1 MSLDLGDLVGRI
13 SLDSSHFDQQLDRL
27 PGNIKSTGKV
37 MAGGAL
43 LVGAA
48 VAVALGKGLND
59 AINFDASNRTVAA
72 QLGLT
77 ATESARVGTL
87 AGKLYAENYGES
99 VEQVQGAIGNVMAG
113 IRGMGNE
120 SDAVVSDMTAK
131 VLNYASAY
139 GVESADAIQ
148 MVSGLLGSGLAT
160 SAQNAMD
167 LMTAAMQSV
176 PEALRG
182 DMVDAI
188 TEYGPFLA
196 SLGYDGE
203 EAFSVLASAA
213 EKGMYGIDKTGDAL
227 KEFTIRATDMSTAS
241 KVGYDLLGMSQEEMS
256 AKLLAGG
263 DAGAAAFQQII
274 AGLTTMTDP
283 LAQSQAAL
291 ALFGTPLEDLG
302 VDQIP
307 RFLDAIQDSTGVL
320 GEVEGAAQKAGDV
333 MGGSAA
339 ASMETF
345 TRKGEIMLA
354 ALMSGLLPGIT
365 ELFDY
370 LNDNPDVL
378 KAVAIGMGIVT
389 VAVLAATAA
398 MWAMS
403 LTPVALIIGG
413 IVIAVGLLAAGVVL
427 LVQNWDAVISWATSA
442 WGGFVGWLID
452 GLNGLASWWT
462 GLWDGMVE
470 GVSAGFEAVMA
481 WLGGIPGAIG
491 AFFAGI
497 GSWLV
502 QTGTDL
508 LAGFLGG
515 ITAGYEAVA
524 AWFASI
530 PAALGVFFAAAGQWL
545 LDVGHNIL
553 VGLATGIA
561 LGVIAVWFFF
571 TQLPTIIANMLIGA
585 AVWLIQTGTD
595 ILNGLAAGITAGY
608 VAVAA
613 WFTALPGVILDF
625 LVMAAVLLYTK
636 GIEFLEGMQRG
647 IIAGYQAVYAWFVA
661 LPGVILA
668 FLVASAT
675 LLYTKGKEFLDG
687 LQRGIVTG
695 YQTVSAWFIAMPGV
709 ILGYLVAA
717 ATLLINTG
725 KSLLDGLASG
735 ITTGYTAVVTF
746 FTSLPGWIAGMLSSA
761 GSWLVGA
768 GRSTLGG
775 MSTGLSNG
783 WGAVTSF
790 IGGIPGNIIGAF
802 SGAGSWLVSAGRNVV
817 DGLMSGLRSMA
828 GSVGSFFLNLLPGW
842 IVGPFKAALGIHSP
856 SKVFAGF
863 GVNIGEGLIGGLDG
877 IQGDLD
883 RRMSEMVTVP
893 PVDVALRLGSSAAN
907 AAGYGINGSAAGTGA
922 AGATVTVDAR
932 TTIQGNVGW
941 DRDELEAE
949 TNQRQLDALAL
960 AGLGTVGI

>member
-1 MSLDLGDLVGRI
+1 MDLGDLVGRI

-59 AINFDASNRTVAA
+59 AINFDVSNRKVAA
-72 QLGLT
+72 QLGLS

-120 SDAVVSDMTAK
+120 SDAVVSKMTAQ
-131 VLNYASAY
+131 VLNYSSAY
-139 GVESADAIQ
+139 GVETADTIQ

-167 LMTAAMQSV
+167 LMTAAMQAV

-241 KVGYDLLGMSQEEMS
+241 KVGYDLLGLSQDEMS

-263 DAGAAAFQQII
+263 DAGAEAFQQII

-307 RFLDAIQDSTGVL
+307 RFLDAIQDSTGAL

-333 MGGSAA
+333 LGGGAA
-339 ASMETF
+339 AGMETF
-345 TRKGEIMLA
+345 SRKGEIMLA
-354 ALMSGLLPGIT
+354 TLMSGLLPGIIA
-365 ELFDY
+365 LFDY
-370 LNDNPDVL
+370 LNENPAVL

-389 VAVLAATAA
+389 VAILAATAA

-403 LTPVALIIGG
+403 LTPVMLIVGA
-413 IVIAVGLLAAGVVL
+413 IVLAVGVLAAGLVL
-427 LVQNWDAVISWATSA
+427 LIQNWDAVVDFIFGR
-442 WGGFVGWLID
+442 WGGFVDWFTSIMD
-452 GLNGLASWWT
+452 GFLSWWG
-462 GLWDGMVE
+462 GLWDGMLS
-470 GVSAGFEAVMA
+470 GVAAGFEAVMA
-481 WLGGIPGAIG
+481 WFAGIPGAIA
-491 AFFAGI
+491 AFFTGI

-530 PAALGVFFAAAGQWL
+530 PAALGAFFAAAGQWL

-561 LGVIAVWFFF
+561 MGVIAVWFFF
-571 TQLPTIIANMLIGA
+571 TQLPTIILNMLVTA
-585 AVWLIQTGTD
+585 ATWLVKTGTD
-595 ILNGLAAGITAGY
+595 LLTGMFKGIVSGY
-608 VAVAA
+608 VAVSA
-613 WFTALPGVILDF
+613 WFTALPGVILAF
-625 LVMAAVLLYTK
+625 LVASATLLYTK
-636 GIEFLEGMQRG
+636 GAEFLQGMQRG

-675 LLYTKGKEFLDG
+675 LLYTRGKEFLDG

-695 YQTVSAWFIAMPGV
+695 YQTVSAWFIALPGV
-709 ILGYLVAA
+709 ILSYLTAA
-717 ATLLINTG
+717 ATLLVSTGIN
-725 KSLLDGLASG
+725 LLRGMASG
-735 ITTGYTAVVTF
+735 IATGWGAVSSFIAGIPGAVV
-746 FTSLPGWIAGMLSSA
+746 GMLSSA

-768 GRSTLGG
+768 GRSALSG

-783 WGAVTSF
+783 WGAVSSF
-790 IGGIPGNIIGAF
+790 IGGIPGNIMGAF
-802 SGAGSWLVSAGRNVV
+802 SGAGSWLFSAGKNVV
-817 DGLMSGLRSMA
+817 DGLMRGLKSMA
-828 GSVGSFFLNLLPGW
+828 GSVGRFFLDLLPGW
-842 IVGPFKAALGIHSP
+842 IVGPFKAALGIASP

-863 GVNIGEGLIGGLDG
+863 GVNIGQGLIGGLDDV
-877 IQGDLD
+877 QGDLD
-883 RRMSEMVTVP
+883 RRMAEMVTVP
-893 PVDVALRLGSSAAN
+893 PVDVALRLGSSAAI
-907 AAGYGINGSAAGTGA
+907 AAGYGISGSAAGAGA

-932 TTIQGNVGW
+932 TTIAGNVGW
-941 DRDELEAE
+941 SREELEAE